1 MWITLTVLLFNTVWN
16 KNQNLTLLKII
27 YQTLQLSNL
36 KLYGMSLNIPS
47 TTSDQSASSV
57 VQAAQQLSTAVTDQ
71 NLCSVQKP
79 ASIPMYLLNAH
90 SWSDAGRMKTCD
102 RYSPNLL
109 DLCILCYV
117 CNDSPSYSSSEKG
130 QKSCRSYQNIKPK
143 GYLVS

>member
-1 MWITLTVLLFNTVWN
+1 
-16 KNQNLTLLKII
+16 
-27 YQTLQLSNL
+27 
-36 KLYGMSLNIPS
+36 MSLNIPS

-102 RYSPNLL
+102 RYFPNLL
-109 DLCILCYV
+109 DLCML
-117 CNDSPSYSSSEKG
+117 CNDSPSYTISRQGSFLFIKRDVCELESVAGSVIRASVRLSFEDDL
-130 QKSCRSYQNIKPK
+130 KSGGLLKCAAQL
-143 GYLVS
+143 GTLV

>member
-1 MWITLTVLLFNTVWN
+1 
-16 KNQNLTLLKII
+16 
-27 YQTLQLSNL
+27 
-36 KLYGMSLNIPS
+36 MSLNIPS

-102 RYSPNLL
+102 QYFPNLL
-109 DLCILCYV
+109 DLCML
-117 CNDSPSYSSSEKG
+117 CNDSPSYSISQQGSFLFIKG
-130 QKSCRSYQNIKPK
+130 DVCELGSVVGPVIKQM
-143 GYLVS
+143 

>member
-1 MWITLTVLLFNTVWN
+1 MFRS
-16 KNQNLTLLKII
+16 KII

-79 ASIPMYLLNAH
+79 AMYLLNAH

-102 RYSPNLL
+102 RYFPNLL
-109 DLCILCYV
+109 DLCML
-117 CNDSPSYSSSEKG
+117 CNDSPSYSISQQGSFLFIKG
-130 QKSCRSYQNIKPK
+130 DVCD
-143 GYLVS
+143 L

>member
-1 MWITLTVLLFNTVWN
+1 
-16 KNQNLTLLKII
+16 
-27 YQTLQLSNL
+27 
-36 KLYGMSLNIPS
+36 MSLNIPS

-102 RYSPNLL
+102 RYFPNLL
-109 DLCILCYV
+109 DLCILC
-117 CNDSPSYSSSEKG
+117 NDSPSYSVSEKDN
-130 QKSCRSYQNIKPK
+130 RIDEMNI
-143 GYLVS
+143 LIDR

>member
-1 MWITLTVLLFNTVWN
+1 MFW
-16 KNQNLTLLKII
+16 QNII

-117 CNDSPSYSSSEKG
+117 CNDSPTYSILAEG
-130 QKSCRSYQNIKPK
+130 QKSCRSYFNIQSLGHLIFNVVVPSVQQNN
-143 GYLVS
+143 

>member
-1 MWITLTVLLFNTVWN
+1 
-16 KNQNLTLLKII
+16 
-27 YQTLQLSNL
+27 
-36 KLYGMSLNIPS
+36 MSLNIPS

-117 CNDSPSYSSSEKG
+117 CNDSPSYSISEKG
-130 QKSCRSYQNIKPK
+130 QKSCRSYHQNIESRIFGFLTFYHLCSSTIKRQSF
-143 GYLVS
+143 YSVC